1 MERLKRLHKF
11 LYLSSA
17 DRRLV
22 AQSVVLVWAM
32 RLGLWLLPFRILRRL
47 LARVTKSSSKLHKLQ
62 ERDRASVDRVVW
74 AVTIASRYVPAATC
88 LTQSLATKVLLS
100 RRGHQASVHI
110 GVARSEAGQFQA
122 HAWVEN
128 DGIVV
133 IGGPESQLKRYT
145 PLPASGEETV

>member
-17 DRRLV
+17 DRRLI

-47 LARVTKSSSKLHKLQ
+47 LARVTKSSSQLQ

-74 AVTIASRYVPAATC
+74 AVTIASRCVPAATC

-100 RRGHQASVHI
+100 WRGQQANLYI
-110 GVARSEAGQFQA
+110 GVGRSEAGQFQA
-122 HAWVEN
+122 HAWVESN
-128 DGIVV
+128 GRVV
-133 IGGPESQLKRYT
+133 IGGPESQLERYA
-145 PLPASGEETV
+145 PLWTLEEDPA